1 LLQAPALAI
10 LLASLGSAVV
20 NGAVL
25 APSKNRGKIIW
36 TVKGLMAGPLA
47 LLQLR
52 ELGDLI
58 TRQEEEDRQRQS

>member
-1 LLQAPALAI
+1 
-10 LLASLGSAVV
+10 V